1 MRYKEFFW
9 WRTFY
14 PTGDISLNDLIQD
27 AHAVLLPAFGGL
39 ELDDVVLRYLDN
51 GGVSVLLGESRE
63 EYVARAMG
71 DERRANET
79 AAHFESVAGLA
90 RRHAGSGAIVAI
102 DQELGGIQRLH
113 RLAPALPDFEKARS
127 LSADEITRQSA
138 EVAMAAR
145 GLGVNL
151 FLAPIVDVVTGINP
165 WLERRNLGVDAA
177 EVSRI
182 ACAFVRGVQ
191 AAGVAAS
198 AKHFPGHP
206 VTELDPALH
215 EAVVKATRDELQ
227 PTIGVFR
234 DVIGAGVSAVMAG
247 PALVPAIDAG
257 EPSSTSHDTLS
268 FLRGELAFEGLIIS
282 DDIDAPGILRGRTIE
297 ATAVASLVAGAD
309 LLLVSS
315 QSGLDIIVRTIVEA
329 VRSGALAQERL
340 AEAAHRVRSLARNL
354 ETGRDAG
361 TLTSRGK

>member
-1 MRYKEFFW
+1 MN
-9 WRTFY
+9 
-14 PTGDISLNDLIQD
+14 PLIQD
-27 AHAVLLPAFGGL
+27 AHAVLLPAFAGL
-39 ELDDVVLRYLDN
+39 ELDDVVLSHLDN
-51 GGVSVLLGESRE
+51 GGVSILVGENRE
-63 EYVARAMG
+63 EYVARAMS

-79 AAHFESVAGLA
+79 ASQFDGRAKLA
-90 RRHAGSGAIVAI
+90 RRHSGGSVIVAI

-113 RLAPALPDFEKARS
+113 RLAPALPDLNAARG
-127 LSADEITRQSA
+127 LSADEIMKRSA
-138 EVAMAAR
+138 EVAKAAR
-145 GLGVNL
+145 DLGVNL
-151 FLAPIVDVVTGINP
+151 FLAPIIDVVTGTNP

-191 AAGVAAS
+191 SAGVAAS

-215 EAVVKATRDELQ
+215 EAVVKATLDELQ

-247 PALVPAIDAG
+247 PALVPAIDAI
-257 EPSSTSHDTLS
+257 EPSSTSRHTLS

-282 DDIDAPGILRGRTIE
+282 DDLDAPGILRGRTIE
-297 ATAVASLVAGAD
+297 ATAVATLVAGAD

-315 QSGLDIIVRTIVEA
+315 QSGLDAIVRNIVDA
-329 VRSGALAQERL
+329 VNNGILTRERL
-340 AEAAHRVRSLARNL
+340 AEAADRVRSLARDLNT
-354 ETGRDAG
+354 ECVAG
-361 TLTSRGK
+361 NMHTRRN

>member
-1 MRYKEFFW
+1 MARL
-9 WRTFY
+9 Y

-51 GGVSVLLGESRE
+51 GGISVLLGESRE
-63 EYVARAMG
+63 EYVARAMS
-71 DERRANET
+71 DERRAHET
-79 AAHFESVAGLA
+79 AAHFESVVELA
-90 RRHAGSGAIVAI
+90 RRHAGGGVIVAI

-113 RLAPALPDFEKARS
+113 RLAPALPGFATARS
-127 LSADEITRQSA
+127 LSADEITKQSA
-138 EVAMAAR
+138 EVAIAAR

-151 FLAPIVDVVTGINP
+151 FLAPIIDVVTGINP
-165 WLERRNLGVDAA
+165 WLERRNLGADAA

-215 EAVVKATRDELQ
+215 EAVVKATLDELQ

-247 PALVPAIDAG
+247 PALVPAIDAD

-268 FLRGELAFEGLIIS
+268 FLRGELAFDGLIIS
-282 DDIDAPGILRGRTIE
+282 DDIDAPGILRGRTIA

-315 QSGLDIIVRTIVEA
+315 QSGLDVIVGTIVEA
-329 VRSGALAQERL
+329 VKSGALAQERL

-354 ETGRDAG
+354 ETGRDVG
-361 TLTSRGK
+361 TLTPRGK